1 MEDMVFVLGWLLA
14 GMLAAAPPSE
24 KQLLR
29 LAEEAE
35 AFAQLATQIVGQE
48 SMEQIL
54 LLPPPRFRQRGEK
67 LVPKFRTR
75 RVVSEYGFAILQDD
89 GNLHELRQV
98 LQVDGKQ
105 VKKPGALRQTLSMGM
120 KGEADR
126 LKKKLL
132 KEFEGYGLPQAAT
145 DFGQLIL
152 LFTKRQI
159 PNFTFDAG
167 ALQYQGADQVQVV
180 QYAQKESDATA
191 VTVFEGKRV
200 VRHRLQGEIWLRV
213 RDGMPLRVT
222 MHAARQDDKEKVE
235 LRHRAVVD
243 YVVSSYGAL
252 LPASVTYNES
262 IAGTTM
268 MESRS
273 QYTDFKKF
281 GAASELKFTVDE
293 EQPEPQKPEQKK
305 PEQKKQ

>member
-1 MEDMVFVLGWLLA
+1 MEDMAFVLGWLLA
-14 GMLAAAPPSE
+14 GTLAAAPPTE
-24 KQLLR
+24 NQLLR

-67 LVPKFRTR
+67 LVPQFRTR
-75 RVVSEYGFAILQDD
+75 RVVSEYGFSVFQDD

-105 VKKPGALRQTLSMGM
+105 VKKPGELRQTLSMGM

-132 KEFEGYGLPQAAT
+132 KEFERYGLPQAAT

-159 PNFTFDAG
+159 PNYTFDAG
-167 ALQYQGADQVQVV
+167 ATQYQGADQMQVV
-180 QYAQKESDATA
+180 RYVQKEDDATA

-200 VRHRLQGEIWLRV
+200 VRHRMQGEVWLRV
-213 RDGMPLRVT
+213 RDGVPLRVT
-222 MHAARQDDKEKVE
+222 MTAARQDEKEKVE
-235 LRHRAVVD
+235 LRHSAVVD
-243 YVVSSYGAL
+243 YVVSPYGAL
-252 LPASVTYNES
+252 LPVSVTYNES

-273 QYTDFKKF
+273 QYSDFKKF

-293 EQPEPQKPEQKK
+293 EQPPPK